1 MLEESKAFVQVC
13 AESVCVCV
21 CACVDLVLVFAEKL
35 SLESTVRAP
44 FSLSWD

>member
-13 AESVCVCV
+13 AESVCV